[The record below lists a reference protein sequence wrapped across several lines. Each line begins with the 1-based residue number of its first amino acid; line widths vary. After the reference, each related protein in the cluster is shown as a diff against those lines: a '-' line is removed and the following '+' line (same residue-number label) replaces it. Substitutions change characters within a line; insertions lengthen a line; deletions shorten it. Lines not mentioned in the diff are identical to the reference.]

1 MVPPQ
6 PYPGEQGNFPAPP
19 GYPAQP
25 GHPQQPYPALS
36 GYPVP
41 QIQPYQEM
49 RGQCNTTASSHE
61 AFILRPEA
69 PRPQNWRTLSIFNLV
84 FCLWPISVATFVFSS
99 KVDSSYIAGDYEGA
113 RRNSKISLCLN
124 LLSILCLVSLAAY
137 VFRSGPRS
145 FNSCSPL
152 PLESVLS

>member
-1 MVPPQ
+1 MSDKVKHVEGKMVPPQ

-36 GYPVP
+36 GHPVP

-49 RGQCNTTASSHE
+49 RGQCNTTAVVMPSSHE
-61 AFILRPEA
+61 TFILRPEA

-84 FCLWPISVATFVFSS
+84 FCLSPISVAAFVFSS
-99 KVDSSYIAGDYEGA
+99 KVDTSYIAGDYEGA

-137 VFRSGPRS
+137 VFS
-145 FNSCSPL
+145 
-152 PLESVLS
+152 